1 MTQLR
6 QCVQRGIKRDRT
18 ASSPLFVAHVH
29 QRFHIHSTALRLRA
43 TKTLLENIMS
53 SRALL
58 SDLPKIPVCTVRELL
73 TVASCAH
80 SKVNDDF
87 PFRRVVQLPNRR
99 EIIVVMHAR
108 SLELFAMDRFCY
120 HAGYPMDD
128 GDIEDIPVREPVF
141 SSSSAAPAS
150 AAEAELARQSA
161 LAGSRR
167 TGSVDFA
174 TRDAQFTHMSKALLL
189 LRAKGTQQQAAAI
202 AAPATEEP
210 TSAGGVAGATLSNEM
225 LKLVRAGTLEADYDD
240 PAKFHGD
247 DSYAFPIITC
257 KLHNRIFDLRTGDMI
272 TRAVEDVD
280 DGSSGVKGKAK
291 KCVVSEST
299 GCHQRIHPVTIEREG
314 EDGDGVI
321 FVHDTFGYSI
331 PMRRPGAP
339 VNMATREHLMFLANK
354 KIMSDRENLPR
365 EPKKPVADAAPAAVP
380 TG

>member
-1 MTQLR
+1 
-6 QCVQRGIKRDRT
+6 
-18 ASSPLFVAHVH
+18 
-29 QRFHIHSTALRLRA
+29 
-43 TKTLLENIMS
+43 MS
-53 SRALL
+53 ARALL

-141 SSSSAAPAS
+141 SSLTAAAAPTS

-161 LAGSRR
+161 LVGRR
-167 TGSVDFA
+167 SGSVDLA
-174 TRDAQFTHMSKALLL
+174 TRDAQFKHMSKALLL
-189 LRAKGTQQQAAAI
+189 AKGTQQ
-202 AAPATEEP
+202 AAPAAAAAEEP
-210 TSAGGVAGATLSNEM
+210 ANAGGVAGATLSNEM

-280 DGSSGVKGKAK
+280 DGSSGGGGVKGKGR

-299 GCHQRIHPVTIEREG
+299 GCHQRIHPVTIERASTEGG
-314 EDGDGVI
+314 EDGDGII

-365 EPKKPVADAAPAAVP
+365 EPKKAVADAAPAAVP